1 MRHRDLLDI
10 SRSVL
15 LLVDAQERLLP
26 AIHDSDQLR
35 SRLAV
40 LVTAAKR
47 LDLPVLV
54 TEQYPKGLGP
64 TLSEL
69 TKILGDFQAWE
80 KTSFSACGVESLA
93 TDIQSYA
100 ANQILLAGVETHV
113 CVQQTAMDLAAA
125 GLSPYVLADAVGS
138 RRQLDW
144 QTALERMRRS
154 GVTITTIEAAL
165 FELMIDSKNDAFKD
179 ISKLI
184 R

>member
-1 MRHRDLLDI
+1 
-10 SRSVL
+10 
-15 LLVDAQERLLP
+15 
-26 AIHDSDQLR
+26 
-35 SRLAV
+35 
-40 LVTAAKR
+40 
-47 LDLPVLV
+47 
-54 TEQYPKGLGP
+54 
-64 TLSEL
+64 
-69 TKILGDFQAWE
+69 
-80 KTSFSACGVESLA
+80 
-93 TDIQSYA
+93 
-100 ANQILLAGVETHV
+100 
-113 CVQQTAMDLAAA
+113 MDLAAA